1 MFLRKYFLIL
11 LALCGDAA
19 LAAPLAAPWIPA
31 ADSRI
36 QVWGRHVL
44 TDSGSMVADWPATT
58 VVLRFKGTGITAKLA
73 GAHRYEIRLD
83 GKNLPILTTQGDVK
97 DYELAKG
104 LELGVHTLILARR
117 TEALGEPEEL
127 FAVLPLG
134 PAAELLAPPSRP
146 QRRIEFIGDSYTV
159 GYGNESV
166 IQTPNENQVD
176 SLVFATTNSQKS
188 FAMLVGKRLGAEVQ
202 INAISGRG
210 LVRNF
215 NGFDPGQEFGY
226 FYRSALL
233 APRLRK
239 QNNASWD
246 FASWQ
251 PQVIVIGLGINDWQG
266 QPPYP
271 DSLAFD
277 AAYHALLDSLRVI
290 HPGVKLVLCATGVW
304 PTEALIP
311 RVKAIVAAELA
322 QGKKD
327 VRYFEFSAEKS
338 GLWYHPSL
346 ADHEAIAAKLVPVVT
361 ELGGWRSR

>member
-1 MFLRKYFLIL
+1 MFPRKYFLIL
-11 LALCGDAA
+11 LVLLGGEAIAT
-19 LAAPLAAPWIPA
+19 PSEAPWIPA
-31 ADSRI
+31 SDSRI
-36 QVWGRHVL
+36 LIQGRYAL
-44 TDSGSMVADWPATT
+44 DDSGKIVADWPATSLT
-58 VVLRFKGTGITAKLA
+58 VRFEGRGLAVKLA
-73 GAHRYEIRLD
+73 GAHRYEVRMD
-83 GKNLPILTTQGDVK
+83 GKELPILTTTEEPSIYSLGGD
-97 DYELAKG
+97 LAAG
-104 LELGVHTLILARR
+104 PHTLILARR
-117 TEALGEPEEL
+117 TEALGNPQVIY
-127 FAVLPLG
+127 A
-134 PAAELLAPPSRP
+134 LAPQGANAKLLTPPARP

-166 IQTPNENQVD
+166 IQTPQESQVD

-188 FAMLVGKRLGAEVQ
+188 FAVLVAKRLGAEVQ
-202 INAISGRG
+202 VNAISGRG

-215 NGFDPGQEFGY
+215 NGFDPGQEYGY

-239 QNNASWD
+239 QNNAPWD
-246 FASWQ
+246 FATWH
-251 PQVIVIGLGINDWQG
+251 PQVIIIGLGINDWQG

-271 DSLAFD
+271 DSVAFD
-277 AAYHALLDSLRVI
+277 AAYRSMLDTLRAI
-290 HPGVKLVLCATGVW
+290 HPGAKFVLCATGVW

-327 VRYFEFSAEKS
+327 VHYFEYTAEKS

-346 ADHEAIAAKLVPVVT
+346 TDHEAIAAKLVSLVT